1 MPVHDSPETRPYR
14 DALARARS
22 WLAERGEAILTDQ
35 IEIARIPAPP
45 FHEET
50 RSRHLATTLEGSGF
64 PTELDEV
71 GNLTSRYS
79 PYDHAG
85 SHPPIVVAAHVD
97 TVFGPEVEI
106 RIRSDAGRWVGP
118 GIADNARGIAVSL
131 AVLRALRRFEVP
143 LARPVVFAFTVG
155 EEGPGDL
162 RGVKHLLRDGGPLRH
177 AQAFIAIDGSGLRRI
192 IHHGLGSLRYRAT
205 VRGPG
210 GHSWSDW
217 GRVNPAVA
225 IGHFI
230 QRLAALDLPD
240 RPRTTLTV
248 ARIGGGTSIN
258 SIPTEAWA
266 EIDLRSEVD
275 SALRAHDARVREIL
289 SSSVGEVGS
298 RGSGELTITLD
309 RIGERPAGMLEP
321 DHRLVVAAVEATRR
335 LGTEPARAVS
345 STDANV
351 PLALGMPAIAIGG
364 GGRSGDTHT
373 EHEWFEDTDGALG
386 ALRLL
391 DIVSAAA
398 SL

>member
-1 MPVHDSPETRPYR
+1 MPVPDPPETEPRR
-14 DALARARS
+14 EALASARA
-22 WLAERGEAILTDQ
+22 WLAEHGEAILQEQ
-35 IEIARIPAPP
+35 IEIARVPAPP

-50 RSRHLATTLEGSGF
+50 RSRHLASTLESSGL
-64 PTELDEV
+64 PAELDEI
-71 GNLTSRYS
+71 GNLISRHPPS
-79 PYDHAG
+79 SQSG
-85 SHPPIVVAAHVD
+85 TQPPIVVAAHVD
-97 TVFGPEVEI
+97 TVFGPDVDI
-106 RIRSDAGRWVGP
+106 RIRSEAGRWVGP
-118 GIADNARGIAVSL
+118 GIADNARGLAVCL
-131 AVLRALRRFEVP
+131 TVLRALRRFTVP
-143 LARPVVFAFTVG
+143 LDRPVVFAFTVG

-162 RGVKHLLRDGGPLRH
+162 RGVKHLLREGGPLRH
-177 AQAFIAIDGSGLRRI
+177 AEAFIAVDGSGLRRI
-192 IHHGLGSLRYRAT
+192 IHHALGSLRYRAT

-217 GRVNPAVA
+217 GRVNPAIA
-225 IGHFI
+225 IGHLI
-230 QRLAALDLPD
+230 QRLAALDPPA

-275 SALRAHDARVREIL
+275 SSLRAHDARIREAL
-289 SSSVGEVGS
+289 SSSVAAAES
-298 RGSGELTITLD
+298 RGSGRLTVTLD

-321 DHRLVVAAVEATRR
+321 DHGLVAAAEEATRR
-335 LGTEPARAVS
+335 VGAEPTRAVS

-351 PLALGMPAIAIGG
+351 PLALGIPAIAVGA

-373 EHEWFEDTDGALG
+373 EHEWFENTDGALG

-391 DIVSAAA
+391 DILTAAA